1 MAIHQ
6 LYHVFKDWRK
16 LFFFFGCSLTV
27 LMMVN
32 IYLDYLL
39 TQLQSSSFYFSESL
53 LFSSFWLLF
62 TPLLCVQFYLIK
74 KTKNLT
80 LGLLII
86 SSAIVA
92 HLTIYPIFIW
102 FLSKIFYDHTFPY
115 GQTFS
120 FGITAYL
127 IKTVLVYSSSF
138 IIFTIL
144 KNKVQT
150 HQPAPEE
157 TTKQNTITSMVVSE
171 VNHKKIVIEVCDIFY
186 FSANS
191 PYINI
196 HHRSKKYLH
205 SDTLKSLETQLSSDQ
220 FVRIH
225 KSHIVNI
232 HHIISYQSRQNGD
245 YDITLSDD
253 TILRVSRNY
262 AKDFKSKLESL
273 HLTSK

>member
-1 MAIHQ
+1 MTIHQ
-6 LYHVFKDWRK
+6 LYHFFKDWRK
-16 LFFFFGCSLTV
+16 LFFFFACSLTV

-39 TQLQSSSFYFSESL
+39 TQLQNSSFYLSESL
-53 LFSSFWLLF
+53 LFSCFWLLF
-62 TPLLCVQFYLIK
+62 APLLCLQFYLIK
-74 KTKNLT
+74 KTKKLT
-80 LGLLII
+80 LGLLMI
-86 SSAIVA
+86 SLAVVV

-102 FLSKIFYDHTFPY
+102 FLSKTLSDHTFPY
-115 GQTFS
+115 GQTFT

-144 KNKVQT
+144 KNKIQT
-150 HQPAPEE
+150 RQSVTKE
-157 TTKQNTITSMVVSE
+157 TTKQNTITSIVVSD
-171 VNHKKIVIEVCDIFY
+171 VNHKKTVIEVRDVFY

-205 SDTLKSLETQLSSDQ
+205 NDTLKSLETQLDSNQ

-225 KSHIVNI
+225 KSHMVNI

-262 AKDFKSKLESL
+262 AKDFRSKLESL
-273 HLTSK
+273 HLTTK

>member
-1 MAIHQ
+1 MSIHQ
-6 LYHVFKDWRK
+6 LYHVLKDWRK
-16 LFFFFGCSLTV
+16 LFFFLACSLAV

-39 TQLQSSSFYFSESL
+39 TQLQNSSFYLSESL
-53 LFSSFWLLF
+53 LFSCFWLLF
-62 TPLLCVQFYLIK
+62 APLLSLQFYLIK
-74 KTKNLT
+74 NTKKLT
-80 LGLLII
+80 LGLLMI
-86 SSAIVA
+86 SSAVVV

-102 FLSKIFYDHTFPY
+102 FLSKTLYDHTFPY

-120 FGITAYL
+120 FGIMAYL

-144 KNKVQT
+144 KNKIQT
-150 HQPAPEE
+150 HQPVPEE
-157 TTKQNTITSMVVSE
+157 TTKQNTITSMVVSD
-171 VNHKKIVIEVCDIFY
+171 VNHKKTVIEVCDIFY

-205 SDTLKSLETQLSSDQ
+205 NDTLKSLETQLDSNQ

-225 KSHIVNI
+225 KSHMVNI
-232 HHIISYQSRQNGD
+232 HHISSYQSRQNGD
-245 YDITLSDD
+245 YDITLSND

-262 AKDFKSKLESL
+262 AKDFRSKLESL
-273 HLTSK
+273 HLTTK